1 MEGIG
6 GRQLQSYEKLGLT
19 PAEIHQNA
27 LAACAKAPDTDAVY
41 IQSGTMATLG
51 IIDELEQKT
60 GKPIV
65 SSNSVNIWGSLKPL
79 HIKVGPGF
87 GQLLSSI

>member
-1 MEGIG
+1 MLGRVIGTMVMTGI
-6 GRQLQSYEKLGLT
+6 
-19 PAEIHQNA
+19 
-27 LAACAKAPDTDAVY
+27 C
-41 IQSGTMATLG
+41 MATLG
-51 IIDELEQKT
+51 IIDELEQKI

-79 HIKVGPGF
+79 HIKVGLGF